1 MKITFRSDIVPEVG
15 QIIELYNATE
25 MPRPTKDENRM
36 RIMFQN
42 SDLVI
47 TAWDCDKLVG
57 ICRSIT
63 DWVWCCYLS
72 DLAVNPDSKKRGI
85 GRTLIEKTKEMV
97 GDQSMILLL
106 SVPTAMEYYPKVGF
120 QKENRGFIINRTK

>member
-1 MKITFRSDIVPEVG
+1 MEVTYRSDIVPEME
-15 QIIELYNATE
+15 QIIELYNVTE
-25 MPRPTKDENRM
+25 MPRPIKDEARLQV
-36 RIMFQN
+36 MFQN

-47 TAWDCDKLVG
+47 TAWENDKLVG

-72 DLAVNPDSKKRGI
+72 DLAVNPDYKKSGI

-120 QKENRGFIINRTK
+120 RKENRSFIINRTK

>member
-1 MKITFRSDIVPEVG
+1 MEVTYRSDVLPEVE
-15 QIIELYNATE
+15 QIIELYNATK
-25 MPRPTKDENRM
+25 MPRPTNDETRM
-36 RIMFQN
+36 QVMFQN

-47 TAWDCDKLVG
+47 TAWDHDKLVG

-72 DLAVNPDSKKRGI
+72 DLAVSPDYKKSGI

-97 GDQSMILLL
+97 GDQAMVLLL
-106 SVPTAMEYYPKVGF
+106 SVPAAMEYYPKVGF
-120 QKENRGFIINRTK
+120 RKENRGFIINRTK